1 MQEKLLGKLKFVH
14 GKLSCIKNLN
24 RFSEKTNPS
33 LKLLTAKLKNLL
45 QGSELNQYRKE
56 NDRQEVQGLWISGG
70 GFDTAIKD
78 VSFTRVVQTNSV
90 LVKGICKS
98 CGIANNFV
106 TPEGAPWPAECPEGD
121 RLSICTDFWIR
132 PLRKTREN
140 GLMLG
145 RKSAKHVENHLTTA
159 KGIENLELFNP
170 VLVATDGLRVST
182 ITKSLKK
189 SFFSYVWEEAGLLQA
204 MDLS

>member
-1 MQEKLLGKLKFVH
+1 MESSAASKTSTGFGEDK
-14 GKLSCIKNLN
+14 
-24 RFSEKTNPS
+24 SEFEAVDS
-33 LKLLTAKLKNLL
+33 EIKNLL

-106 TPEGAPWPAECPEGD
+106 TPEA
-121 RLSICTDFWIR
+121 RR
-132 PLRKTREN
+132 
-140 GLMLG
+140 G
-145 RKSAKHVENHLTTA
+145 RQNVL
-159 KGIENLELFNP
+159 KGI
-170 VLVATDGLRVST
+170 A
-182 ITKSLKK
+182 
-189 SFFSYVWEEAGLLQA
+189 
-204 MDLS
+204 